1 MAHGGAVFGTVFCTV
16 VRMWLA
22 AACLLCMAPALW
34 AQASA
39 QASAQ
44 AITRDASNVA
54 PAVPVIDRH
63 YSSVSSGWT
72 ILRCNAPH
80 ASQAGF
86 DALLAQA
93 DTLCTTP
100 TASGQ
105 PQQLQPDAASW
116 YRIRHPAGLATHE
129 QLAYFQI
136 RQLHLRSLTSFV
148 QQRDGS
154 WLQELGGAD
163 VAASASTLPSLIP
176 VLRIQALPDRA
187 TEYFVRV
194 SHDRATAP
202 VLQLSNEYNIG
213 VLARNTSLVSSAI
226 LGMFCFLALLLISM
240 IGLYGSRALLVLLGY
255 TLVCTVVMLS
265 FTGQANLLVW
275 PNSPEIAYRARFL
288 APALLC
294 IGCSVLLFFTGD
306 LLRLRPWLRRA
317 VWAVTG
323 LMLANAL
330 VVALQGV
337 TLVQRN
343 LQVGIFVAMVFV
355 IGWAVV
361 VMLLSKETWMVLMA
375 VAYTALMAGSVYYAA
390 TILGF
395 LQVQD
400 TPGMWLSVA
409 LLAHLYF
416 LTSAFYRKERL
427 VWMLAERAKTNGD
440 FDRVT
445 GLMFAPIAL
454 QVRLPRMLER
464 SRTAQHDSALLRV
477 RWVQPIDPQQAV
489 DPMQIGQVIVALA
502 AMLTKVV
509 RGVDMVARA
518 DNGDFLILIEGPCS
532 HTGLTRLATTMIA
545 GALRAQR
552 GGLAGYPVA
561 VAGVR
566 VREERDTESML
577 AVLSNTLDDLAQTP
591 NRRLFIFE
599 SQKAAAKAA
608 EPAFAATQK
617 GDTFI

>member
-1 MAHGGAVFGTVFCTV
+1 M
-16 VRMWLA
+16 
-22 AACLLCMAPALW
+22 
-34 AQASA
+34 
-39 QASAQ
+39 Q
-44 AITRDASNVA
+44 AITRDASSIA

-63 YSSVSSGWT
+63 YSPVSPGWT

-86 DALLAQA
+86 DALLTQA

-100 TASGQ
+100 AMSGQ

-148 QQRDGS
+148 QQRGGS

-176 VLRIQALPDRA
+176 VLRLQALPDRA

-202 VLQLSNEYNIG
+202 VLQLSNEYSIG
-213 VLARNTSLVSSAI
+213 ALARNTSLVSSAI

-240 IGLYGSRALLVLLGY
+240 ISLYGSRALLVLLGY
-255 TLVCTVVMLS
+255 TLVCAVVMLS
-265 FTGQANLLVW
+265 FTGQANLIVW
-275 PNSPEIAYRARFL
+275 PNSPEIAYQARFL
-288 APALLC
+288 APALLA
-294 IGCSVLLFFTGD
+294 IGCGVMLFFTGD
-306 LLRLRPWLRRA
+306 LLRLRPVLRRA

-323 LMLANAL
+323 LMVASAL
-330 VVALQGV
+330 VVTLLGA

-343 LQVGIFVAMVFV
+343 LQAGIFVAMVFV

-375 VAYTALMAGSVYYAA
+375 VAYTALMTGSVYYAA

-409 LLAHLYF
+409 MLVHLYF
-416 LTSAFYRKERL
+416 LTIAFYRKERFA
-427 VWMLAERAKTNGD
+427 WMLAERAKTNSD
-440 FDRVT
+440 YDRVT
-445 GLMFAPIAL
+445 GLMFTPIAL
-454 QVRLPRMLER
+454 QIRLPRMLER
-464 SRTAQHDSALLRV
+464 GRIAKHDSALLRV
-477 RWVQPIDPQQAV
+477 RWVQPTNPQPALC
-489 DPMQIGQVIVALA
+489 PMQVEQVIVTLA
-502 AMLTKVV
+502 AILIKVV
-509 RGVDMVARA
+509 RGIDAVTRTE
-518 DNGDFLILIEGPCS
+518 NGDFLILIEGPCRQ
-532 HTGLTRLATTMIA
+532 TGLTRLATTIIA

-552 GGLAGYPVA
+552 GGQAGYPVA
-561 VAGVR
+561 VAGLL
-566 VREERDTESML
+566 VREERDTKAML
-577 AVLSNTLDDLAQTP
+577 AALSNTLDDLVHTP
-591 NRRLFIFE
+591 NRRLFIFDSE
-599 SQKAAAKAA
+599 KTAVVAGAT
-608 EPAFAATQK
+608 AFAATLSQQNSA
-617 GDTFI
+617 